1 MLVSPLVVTLIA
13 ALVGAGV
20 AAFLSQR
27 RGMKLVMGALI
38 GAVAGLLGTQV
49 FMLPLNYCTFEA
61 ERRPYS
67 LEFGWGLV
75 AIGTGVLIVL
85 GLWAVK
91 SIMNTRGGIKAVVGA
106 DHIPGAFRGKLLP
119 WLLLA
124 PTLIIIVLF
133 IYYPSIDT
141 LRLST
146 LLARLGTERTA
157 FMCVD
162 NFVRLIGDPEY
173 NQAFVNTIFLS
184 IAIVVI
190 SMGLGLLVA
199 TAAHLPVKGASIYR
213 TLLIWPYAVSPAVAG
228 IIFLLLFN
236 PTGGII
242 NYGLQNLI
250 GTSIPWL
257 NNTAYAPWA
266 VIIASVWKSLGFNIL
281 FYIAG
286 LQNVP
291 KDLIEAAGIDGAN
304 LLQRFWRIVWPLLS
318 PFTFFLLITNT
329 TYAFFETFGTI
340 DYLTKGGPVRSTTT
354 LMYEV
359 YVLGFNDRDLGKAAA
374 QTLILF
380 VMVIGLT
387 IVQFRTSERN
397 VTYGA

>member
-1 MLVSPLVVTLIA
+1 MLISPLVVTLIA

-20 AAFLSQR
+20 AAFLSVR
-27 RGMKLVMGALI
+27 RGMTLVLGALI
-38 GAVAGLLGTQV
+38 GAVAGLLGTQI
-49 FMLPLNYCTFEA
+49 FMIPLNYCTFEA

-67 LEFGWGLV
+67 LEFGWFLVGL
-75 AIGTGVLIVL
+75 GTLVLSLL
-85 GLWAVK
+85 GLWAAQWLK
-91 SIMNTRGGIKAVVGA
+91 RSRGGVKAVIA
-106 DHIPGAFRGKLLP
+106 SDHVPGAFRGRLLP
-119 WLLLA
+119 WLLLS

-133 IYYPSIDT
+133 LYYPSIDT

-146 LLARLGTERTA
+146 LLARLGTSRTA
-157 FMCVD
+157 FVCVD
-162 NFVRLIGDPEY
+162 NFVRLIGDPQY
-173 NQAFVNTIFLS
+173 VQALTTTIALS
-184 IAIVVI
+184 LAIVVI

-242 NYGLQNLI
+242 NYALQNLL

-257 NNTAYAPWA
+257 NNPAYAPWA

-304 LLQRFWRIVWPLLS
+304 LFQRFWRIVWPLLS
-318 PFTFFLLITNT
+318 PFTFFLLITNM

-340 DYLTKGGPVRSTTT
+340 DYLTQGGPVRSTTT

-359 YVLGFNDRDLGKAAA
+359 YVLGFTDRDLGKAAA

-380 VMVIGLT
+380 AMVIGLT
-387 IVQFRTSERN
+387 LMQFRTTERN